1 MDFKSSGSEN
11 LTKYADIAGQ
21 LCEKK
26 DSGEFFT
33 KQSLQERDYFLKRQ
47 NTIANYVTVVA

>member
-33 KQSLQERDYFLKRQ
+33 KQSLQERDYFLKR
-47 NTIANYVTVVA
+47 